1 MSAHPLPPAAPLP
14 ANPRVIDGHNDTLL
28 ALYEPDRGKGR
39 SFFERSAHG
48 HLDLPRA
55 QAGGL
60 AAALF
65 AIFIPSRRRRVRP
78 QPPPLTAPVA
88 GATAAATVAAPAGP
102 LPPELPPALSHHYAL
117 RMTLDMAALLMRL
130 EAQSNGALSIVRSSA
145 DLRRVLAEPKT
156 VGAVLH
162 IEGAECID
170 RDFAA
175 LDVLVAAGLRSL
187 GIVWSRPT
195 LFAHGVPFAFPSSP
209 DTGPGL
215 TDLGRELVRR
225 CNAHRILID
234 LSHLNEKGF
243 WDVAALS
250 NAPLVAT
257 HSCAHALSPFSRN
270 LTDAQIKAVAQS
282 GGMVGINFFPAFL
295 RADGAF
301 DKPTSLSEIVRHVAY
316 VANLVGVDHVGFGS
330 DMDGAAMPN
339 DFVDVTGMGKLL
351 NALRAAGF
359 DAPAIDK
366 IAWANW
372 SRVLQETWGDSRGEV

>member
-1 MSAHPLPPAAPLP
+1 MPTPTLPPAAPVP

-28 ALYEPDRGKGR
+28 ALYEPERGKGR
-39 SFFERSAHG
+39 SFFERSNHG

-55 QAGGL
+55 QEAGL
-60 AAALF
+60 AAAMF
-65 AIFIPSRRRRVRP
+65 AIFTPSRRRRKQP
-78 QPPPLTAPVA
+78 QPF
-88 GATAAATVAAPAGP
+88 APAPGADTDTTS
-102 LPPELPPALSHHYAL
+102 PPPPQLPPALTHHYAL
-117 RMTLDMAALLMRL
+117 RATLDMAALLLRL
-130 EAQSNGALSIVRSSA
+130 EAESNGALSIVRSSA
-145 DLRRVLAEPKT
+145 DLRRVLANPQT

-170 RDFAA
+170 RDFAV

-195 LFAHGVPFAFPSSP
+195 LFAEGVPFAFPSSP
-209 DTGPGL
+209 NTGPGL

-250 NAPLVAT
+250 DAPLVAT
-257 HSCAHALSPFSRN
+257 HSCAHALSAFSRN
-270 LTDAQIKAVAQS
+270 LTDAQIKAIADS

-295 RADGAF
+295 RADG
-301 DKPTSLSEIVRHVAY
+301 DHTKTTSLSEIVRHIAY

-330 DMDGAAMPN
+330 DMDGAEMPD

-351 NALRAAGF
+351 DALRAAGF
-359 DAPAIDK
+359 DAPALEK
-366 IAWANW
+366 IACANW
-372 SRVLQETWGDSRGEV
+372 SRVLQKTWGE